1 MKTKKLLSILLALSL
16 VFSLFTGMS
25 LTASAAGYDGTY
37 TFENFNADVYG
48 GGKGVT
54 SATWSVVTEDE
65 TYLKFTHDTWYDL
78 ATTPAVLSVCK
89 NGKPAWNDSDKV
101 GFECGKTYKVTMV
114 YKYPVCNVSLTV
126 STTLLKDGNVDN
138 YDTAYDKEF
147 FVVESWLNNAKD
159 NWQTATME
167 YEVPDSFDS
176 ASTSNFGIVLKSN
189 WYNNNADEFCIKSV
203 TVTPVEETVTVPE
216 DSEGTTGYKGE
227 RYTFG
232 GSAMVTGQSWYG
244 YVKGSWID
252 NGSYVTLN
260 GQWDKNSLGVMPVTK
275 VHQTWNGDP
284 NNQIGFVRG
293 KSYEIT
299 MDYRANITSDDFG
312 TNKDVTYTVGL
323 AMLENGRGDSYDSDR
338 AIPLVT
344 IDSST
349 ENPTDWKTYTGTFT
363 VPEDYTADCT
373 TSNFGIYF
381 VCSTTKG
388 VDFHLKS
395 VRITESKMTTDFSN
409 YTSLSIATDG
419 NACLSSASSTVV
431 TPSVVEDSENK
442 YIKLSK
448 TALYTGTNPY
458 GGGFG
463 IVVNQAAAASWG
475 EDSTPLANSYIL
487 ENGETY
493 YITLKYKLSITD
505 DTVDTLPVTMLHS
518 GWKNTAAGSLSNSG
532 ITNSDNTLEATDTW
546 RTVTF
551 KATMNELASDNWNSF
566 GLGFYD
572 DAVKD
577 INFELC
583 LDKVVI
589 TTCKYIE
596 GDVNDDGSVDIL
608 DLVRQKKFTAD
619 TVGAVEINETVA
631 DIDNDGSVS
640 ATDLAELR
648 KILLG
653 VQKKNLTDSDTAE
666 SFKNDG
672 YSLVWND
679 EFDGDSI
686 DGSLWNTRDLTSTL
700 SNAVYTTSEVGQYVG
715 GGNLNMSIIQYKDN
729 SGNIKYSIPSAV
741 TTADTMAFRYGYLE
755 MRAKMSFK
763 CGAWLSFWMQ
773 GLTPL
778 AEKND
783 AVTVKA
789 LNGCLPEVDIFEVHN
804 GAGSGKVTPNLHLWK
819 YIAAQGNIA
828 AYNQHVQAPVP
839 SSGAST
845 YTFSELQNLSNEYHT
860 YGFLWTPEV
869 MTMYV
874 DGTAYVSYDL
884 TKALWDG
891 LGSTLKGEEDTSTSD
906 LTETAFHSPMDI
918 ILGCGI
924 STSENASWLTDAD
937 MINDS
942 TYETL
947 NYNVDYIRLYQN
959 KDIQNT
965 KLYTK

>member
-25 LTASAAGYDGTY
+25 LTASAAGYDGTKFEYNWNDVWVDALAPLNNRGNYYSFETNAGLDVVPGGEQNINDAGHVIAVSDSAGTVNGVIAGATY
-37 TFENFNADVYG
+37 TITVEYAMPLYPDKQIDVNCCLLID
-48 GGKGVT
+48 GKATSKYDGFSPIIGSVT
-54 SATWSVVTEDE
+54 SE
-65 TYLKFTHDTWYDL
+65 T
-78 ATTPAVLSVCK
+78 
-89 NGKPAWNDSDKV
+89 
-101 GFECGKTYKVTMV
+101 
-114 YKYPVCNVSLTV
+114 
-126 STTLLKDGNVDN
+126 TTLVTISTDVTVPSN
-138 YDTAYDKEF
+138 YAHG
-147 FVVESWLNNAKD
+147 
-159 NWQTATME
+159 
-167 YEVPDSFDS
+167 
-176 ASTSNFGIVLKSN
+176 STSNFGITFSQPWNDGWVDN
-189 WYNNNADEFCIKSV
+189 YNFKFQLKSV
-203 TVTPVEETVTVPE
+203 TVTPVEEAVTVPE

-232 GSAMVTGQSWYG
+232 GSAMVTESWYD

-252 NGSYVTLN
+252 KGSYVELN
-260 GQWDKNSLGVMPVTK
+260 GLWNENSLGVMPVTK
-275 VHQTWNGDP
+275 VHQTWNEDP

-299 MDYRANITSDDFG
+299 MDYRAEIPDGGFG
-312 TNKDVTYTVGL
+312 KNNDVTYTVGL
-323 AMLENGRGDSYDSDR
+323 AMLENGKGESYNSNR

-388 VDFHLKS
+388 VFFDLKS

-409 YTSLSIATDG
+409 YTSSSIATNG
-419 NACLSSASSTVV
+419 NACLSSASSKVV
-431 TPSVVEDSENK
+431 TPSLVEDSGNK

-448 TALYTGTNPY
+448 NGSYSNDNNDNNDNPY
-458 GGGFG
+458 GKGFG
-463 IVVNQAAAASWG
+463 IVVNQAAAASWS
-475 EDSTPLANSYIL
+475 EDSSPLANSYIL

-493 YITLKYKLSITD
+493 YITLKYKLSID

-566 GLGFYD
+566 GLGFYND
-572 DAVKD
+572 TVKD

-589 TTCKYIE
+589 TTCKYFE

-631 DIDNDGSVS
+631 DIDDDGSVS

-648 KILLG
+648 KILVG
-653 VQKKNLTDSDTAE
+653 VQKNLTDSDTAM
-666 SFKNDG
+666 SFMNDG

-715 GGNLNMSIIQYKDN
+715 GGNLNMSIIRYKDN

-741 TTADTMAFRYGYLE
+741 TTADTMAFQYGYLE

-763 CGAWLSFWMQ
+763 GGAWLSFWLQ

-783 AVTVKA
+783 AVTVNA

-819 YIAAQGNIA
+819 YIAAQGNTA
-828 AYNQHVQAPVP
+828 AYNQHVQSPAP

-874 DGTAYVSYDL
+874 DGEAYVSYDL
-884 TKALWDG
+884 TKALWDD
-891 LGSTLKGEEDTSTSD
+891 LGSTLKGEEDTSTSG
-906 LTETAFHSPMDI
+906 LSETAFHSPMDI

-924 STSENASWLTDAD
+924 STSENASWLTDDD